1 MKKLTFD
8 EIRKDLSYHYLAG
21 SWCHGIGIEG
31 ISDYDYAGVFI
42 CPQEALYGVRSEY
55 VQQVSDEHHNENY
68 YELGRWVELLLKSN
82 PTSLESLFVDKKF
95 VIGDIHPAVQKFID
109 NRDLFLTKEAFKPT
123 LGYAL
128 KQCSK
133 AKGYNKKCN
142 IPEDFRRKDILD
154 FCYTFNEQGSIPIK
168 DYIKNFNLDQRYC
181 GLVNIPNMYNM
192 YGLYYDFAA
201 FFKFKKI
208 NLFKSPEYRR
218 FIQTI
223 SQEEK
228 IYERMKNKD
237 FYGYS
242 GIVHPNMEI
251 KKSDGSK
258 VTLYN
263 VVSEGEYGAFWES
276 NEVRLSSIPKGEK
289 PICFMSFNK
298 DAYASH
304 CREYKEWSDW
314 KKNRNQ
320 TRYNDN
326 KGYNFD
332 AKNMCELV
340 RLIHTGIE
348 IARDGVY
355 NVERTWDRDFL
366 LDIKHHKKTYEEIM
380 EYVNEKR
387 AEFDELIKTCT
398 LPESVDKEKVNQMLI
413 EARKEIYKNI

>member
-168 DYIKNFNLDQRYC
+168 DYLKNFNLDQRYC

-208 NLFKSPEYRR
+208 NLFESPEYRR

-263 VVSEGEYGAFWES
+263 VVSEGE
-276 NEVRLSSIPKGEK
+276 LSE
-289 PICFMSFNK
+289 
-298 DAYASH
+298 
-304 CREYKEWSDW
+304 
-314 KKNRNQ
+314 
-320 TRYNDN
+320 
-326 KGYNFD
+326 
-332 AKNMCELV
+332 
-340 RLIHTGIE
+340 
-348 IARDGVY
+348 
-355 NVERTWDRDFL
+355 
-366 LDIKHHKKTYEEIM
+366 
-380 EYVNEKR
+380 
-387 AEFDELIKTCT
+387 
-398 LPESVDKEKVNQMLI
+398 
-413 EARKEIYKNI
+413 